1 IPGVVVTL
9 YTNGSAIAT
18 TTTNASG
25 LYSFTGLTPA
35 TPYVVGFGQ
44 PAGYVPTLANVG
56 SDDAL
61 DSDADKLTG
70 LTGVY
75 SLTADEFNPT
85 VDAGFFKPASLGD
98 YVF

>member
-1 IPGVVVTL
+1 
-9 YTNGSAIAT
+9 
-18 TTTNASG
+18 
-25 LYSFTGLTPA
+25 
-35 TPYVVGFGQ
+35 
-44 PAGYVPTLANVG
+44 TLANVG

-98 YVF
+98 YVFNDTNRDGIQNTGDVAI

>member
-1 IPGVVVTL
+1 TLSSGESNTTLDAGFYQPTAGLGDYVFEDKNANGIQDAGDVAIPGVVVTL

-44 PAGYVPTLANVG
+44 PAGYMP
-56 SDDAL
+56 
-61 DSDADKLTG
+61 
-70 LTGVY
+70 
-75 SLTADEFNPT
+75 
-85 VDAGFFKPASLGD
+85 
-98 YVF
+98 